1 MAVDDVTLHQ
11 IRVFR
16 EVARTRSYTS
26 AARHMNLSQ
35 STLSRSVSQLE
46 RTLGVTL
53 LQRDTRNV
61 VITAEGQEFLK
72 VADQLIDTLSVG
84 LERFDRYAKA
94 QLGTLALATLASF
107 AAAVLPK
114 LLSAFFRGNEG
125 LDFHLADGGHDHVLR
140 LLEQGSVEVVITADV
155 EVPQGFWVTS
165 VLEETF
171 YAIAPDNHPWAA
183 RESVAWSDF
192 DAEQF
197 VAARPGTSIR
207 AIADEALAGAG
218 AEVRLRFEVAN
229 IATLGGLVRAGFG
242 VSALP
247 ALEFMGYRLD
257 DLPRVPILG
266 PGPRR
271 ILAVISRPD
280 TELSPTAR
288 RFRQVAA
295 QGLRRMS
302 LPTGISVLASNPA
315 PHPAAASSTA

>member
-61 VITAEGQEFLK
+61 VVTAEGEEFLK

-107 AAAVLPK
+107 AAAVLPR
-114 LLSAFFRGNEG
+114 LLSAFFTGNEA
-125 LDFHLADGGHDHVLR
+125 LDFHLVDGGNDDVLR
-140 LLEQGSVEVVITADV
+140 HLQQGTVEVAITADV
-155 EVPQGFWVTS
+155 EVPQGLWVTP
-165 VLEETF
+165 VLEEKF
-171 YAIAPDNHPWAA
+171 YGVAPDDHPWAD
-183 RESVAWSDF
+183 RDEVTWSDF
-192 DAEQF
+192 DAERY

-207 AIADEALAGAG
+207 AITDQALADAA

-257 DLPRVPILG
+257 DLARVPIVG

-271 ILAVISRPD
+271 VLAVISRPY

-288 RFRQVAA
+288 RFRKVAA
-295 QGLRRMS
+295 QELRRMS
-302 LPTGISVLASNPA
+302 LPTGISVLATEP
-315 PHPAAASSTA
+315 

>member
-1 MAVDDVTLHQ
+1 MAVEDVTLHQ

-16 EVARTRSYTS
+16 EVAKTRSYTS

-61 VITAEGQEFLK
+61 VITAEGEEFLK
-72 VADQLIDTLSVG
+72 VADQLIDTLTLG
-84 LERFDRYAKA
+84 LERFDRYANA

-107 AAAVLPK
+107 AASVLPR

-125 LDFHLADGGHDHVLR
+125 LDFHLADGGHDDVLR
-140 LLEQGSVEVVITADV
+140 LLDQGTVEVVISADV
-155 EVPQGFWVTS
+155 NVPQGFWVTP
-165 VLEETF
+165 VLEEVF
-171 YAIAPDNHPWAA
+171 YGVAPDDHHWAG
-183 RESVAWSDF
+183 SDSLSWSDF
-192 DAEQF
+192 DAEPF

-207 AIADEALAGAG
+207 SITDQALSDAA
-218 AEVRLRFEVAN
+218 AEVRQRFEVAN

-257 DLPRVPILG
+257 DLTRVPIVG
-266 PGPRR
+266 SGPRR
-271 ILAVISRPD
+271 VLAVISRPHA
-280 TELSPTAR
+280 ELSPTAR
-288 RFRQVAA
+288 RFRKIAA
-295 QGLRRMS
+295 QGLRRMK
-302 LPTGISVLASNPA
+302 LPAGISVLAGDS
-315 PHPAAASSTA
+315 